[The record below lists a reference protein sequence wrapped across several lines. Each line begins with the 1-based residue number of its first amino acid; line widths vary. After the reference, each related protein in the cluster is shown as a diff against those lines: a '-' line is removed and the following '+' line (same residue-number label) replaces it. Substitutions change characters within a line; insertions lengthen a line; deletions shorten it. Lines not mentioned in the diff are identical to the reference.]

1 MLRLKE
7 LLDEF
12 NYSQYDMESK
22 FGVSRNVIANIKNER
37 CLIDHVKLVN
47 LCKIFQVTLEYF
59 LGESNDG
66 LYINVLGNKYL
77 LSKEKFLLYKS
88 VNKIIYVNGIRTL
101 DVNSLD
107 DIELVNSS
115 VPYIKLKNEI
125 L

>member
-88 VNKIIYVNGIRTL
+88 VNKIIYINGIRTL
-101 DVNSLD
+101 DVNSID
-107 DIELVNSS
+107 DIELVNGS

>member
-37 CLIDHVKLVN
+37 CLIDHVKLVD

-66 LYINVLGNKYL
+66 LYINILGNKYL

-88 VNKIIYVNGIRTL
+88 VNKIIYVEGVRTL
-101 DVNSLD
+101 DIKSID
-107 DIELVNSS
+107 EIELVYGS

>member
-88 VNKIIYVNGIRTL
+88 VNKIIYVEGVRTL
-101 DVNSLD
+101 DIKSID
-107 DIELVNSS
+107 EIELVYGS
-115 VPYIKLKNEI
+115 VPFVKLKNEI
-125 L
+125 I

>member
-101 DVNSLD
+101 EVNSID
-107 DIELVNSS
+107 DIELISSS

>member
-101 DVNSLD
+101 DVNSID
-107 DIELVNSS
+107 DIELVNGS
-115 VPYIKLKNEI
+115 VPYIKLKYEI

>member
-101 DVNSLD
+101 DVNNID
-107 DIELVNSS
+107 DIELVNGS

>member
-22 FGVSRNVIANIKNER
+22 FGVSRNIIANIKNER

-101 DVNSLD
+101 DVNSID
-107 DIELVNSS
+107 DIELVNGS

>member
-22 FGVSRNVIANIKNER
+22 FGISRNVIANIKNER

-88 VNKIIYVNGIRTL
+88 VNKIIYVNCIRTL
-101 DVNSLD
+101 DVNSID
-107 DIELVNSS
+107 DIEFVNGS

>member
-1 MLRLKE
+1 MFRFDELKK
-7 LLDEF
+7 EF
-12 NYSQYDMESK
+12 NYSQYVMESK

-101 DVNSLD
+101 DVNSID
-107 DIELVNSS
+107 DIELVNGS

>member
-88 VNKIIYVNGIRTL
+88 VNKIVYVNGIRTL
-101 DVNSLD
+101 DVNNID
-107 DIELVNSS
+107 DIELVNGS

>member
-101 DVNSLD
+101 DVNSID
-107 DIELVNSS
+107 DIELVNGS

>member
-101 DVNSLD
+101 DVNSID
-107 DIELVNSS
+107 DIELVNGSI
-115 VPYIKLKNEI
+115 PYIKLKNEI

>member
-88 VNKIIYVNGIRTL
+88 VNKIIYVDGIRTL

-107 DIELVNSS
+107 DIELVNGS

>member
-88 VNKIIYVNGIRTL
+88 VNKIIYVDGIRTL
-101 DVNSLD
+101 DVDSLD
-107 DIELVNSS
+107 DIELVNGS